1 MLQRE
6 IEAPED
12 SVRANYYLSQT
23 LKQQDPSSEKAPILE
38 QESKASLHE
47 ILQKERSGKAAAY
60 HADYPALF
68 DYIVQWECRLVTPR
82 RSRDFKEPPSLK
94 QAEHR
99 SSIPYPRASICIA
112 LAMSL
117 GLPIV
122 FRSSLWNLLKW
133 YSDKALDP
141 LQQWN
146 LDHE

>member
-12 SVRANYYLSQT
+12 SVRAKYYLSQA
-23 LKQQDPSSEKAPILE
+23 LKQQNPSSEEAAILE

-47 ILQKERSGKAAAY
+47 ILQKDRSGKAAAY

-82 RSRDFKEPPSLK
+82 RSHDFKEPTSLE

-99 SSIPYPRASICIA
+99 SSITYRRALMFIA
-112 LAMSL
+112 LALSV
-117 GLPIV
+117 GFPIV
-122 FRSSLWNLLKW
+122 LRCSLWNLLIW

-141 LQQWN
+141 LQQRVLN
-146 LDHE
+146 HE

>member
-12 SVRANYYLSQT
+12 SVRAKYYLSQT
-23 LKQQDPSSEKAPILE
+23 LKKQDPSSEEAATLE

-60 HADYPALF
+60 KADYPALF

-82 RSRDFKEPPSLK
+82 RSHDSKQPTSLK

-99 SSIPYPRASICIA
+99 TSIPYTGA
-112 LAMSL
+112 LMFFALVMSV
-117 GLPIV
+117 GFPIV
-122 FRSSLWNLLKW
+122 FRSSLWNLLRW
-133 YSDKALDP
+133 YSEEALDP
-141 LQQWN
+141 LQQMV
-146 LDHE
+146 LKHE